1 MFDLKIQLSRLCTLK
16 TIQDCSHLIFWLA
29 VESVQLELALGLER
43 KGYKCLG

>member
-16 TIQDCSHLIFWLA
+16 TIQDCSHLIYWLA
-29 VESVQLELALGLER
+29 VESVQLELAFGLER